1 MHCAV
6 RREERRGLG
15 GVNVNGSELALG
27 GVCVRGGRRDQLI
40 CLLSY

>member
-6 RREERRGLG
+6 RREEREGLG

-27 GVCVRGGRRDQLI
+27 GVCVRACEEGDVT
-40 CLLSY
+40 S